1 MADDK
6 IPDSPNTPP
15 TPFNFD
21 DPRQRSTYERL
32 LRLVGPSA
40 ADFYKDACRLMSGS
54 IQPPLAAT
62 TNLVGHALR
71 EIEGSLREVLAPLA
85 NPVEEPVQAPA
96 AEATPATDTTAE
108 KSSHADE

>member
-1 MADDK
+1 MADT
-6 IPDSPNTPP
+6 PDTPNTPP
-15 TPFNFD
+15 APFEFN

-85 NPVEEPVQAPA
+85 EPEQESPEVSESEAPVTEE
-96 AEATPATDTTAE
+96 
-108 KSSHADE
+108 KNKHADEIKS